1 MAEGA
6 EAWRRSGVTTWKSP
20 GTATGAPQ
28 EIDGVQTSTKAE
40 GTSAVDVIAIPR
52 NEWHRMKVF
61 AESWLRFWAGDHLD
75 DLVDWRIRSISR
87 DLSSS
92 LRWSKLG
99 PRHAELER
107 RRRIT
112 SVLECSACGV
122 AVEVEHPIE
131 PWQFDLLPDTSW
143 VRCAAHKAVPA

>member
-1 MAEGA
+1 
-6 EAWRRSGVTTWKSP
+6 VTTWKSP

-28 EIDGVQTSTKAE
+28 EIDGDKTSTMGE
-40 GTSAVDVIAIPR
+40 GTSTADVIAIPR
-52 NEWHRMKVF
+52 ATWRQTRVF
-61 AESWLRFWAGDHLD
+61 AESWLRFWAGDFLD
-75 DLVDWRIRSISR
+75 DLVDWRMRAISR

-107 RRRIT
+107 LRRIV
-112 SVLECSACGV
+112 SVLDCGV
-122 AVEVEHPIE
+122 CGTATEVVHPIE

-143 VRCAAHKAVPA
+143 VRCDAHKAVTA